1 MLLQQSA
8 TGFCI
13 SAAGEINAIMA
24 GKEQADQGEL
34 IDGAEVMQKMR
45 DKLFYALV
53 WLYVVRAFCILLWKT
68 GAVKAF

>member
-1 MLLQQSA
+1 MLLRQSA

-45 DKLFYALV
+45 DKYEL
-53 WLYVVRAFCILLWKT
+53 
-68 GAVKAF
+68 